1 VETTDGRTSLWT
13 EATQPKNHIA
23 MRIMMQ
29 PTAMFPRKLEM
40 ARPTPRRVLVL
51 NARLSRMRPK
61 LVSRISVEYCEI
73 ERIPLASQT
82 SRSKADIVPKAEA
95 VLRV

>member
-1 VETTDGRTSLWT
+1 
-13 EATQPKNHIA
+13 
-23 MRIMMQ
+23 MRMMMQ
-29 PTAMFPRKLEM
+29 PTAMFPKKLEM
-40 ARPTPRRVLVL
+40 ARPTPMCVLVL
-51 NARLSRMRPK
+51 NARLKKMSAK